1 MWSKMHTRAKPGVN
15 FFTRVDLETD
25 ERRRRLQQRMGYS
38 APRLVDE
45 ALRAFEAHLDDNMAR
60 ARQLKERRPDKGRA
74 EGGSNDPFPSSDR

>member
-1 MWSKMHTRAKPGVN
+1 VN

-25 ERRRRLQQRMGYS
+25 ERRRRLQRRMGYS

-45 ALRAFEAHLDDNMAR
+45 ALREFEANLDDNMAR
-60 ARQLKERRPDKGRA
+60 APQLKERRPDRGGA